1 MNLEEKIDNLTS
13 KFDAVLA
20 RLDRLES
27 AQSRSTS
34 NDEHLESNIG
44 NSDQS
49 QSDRDRERVTSQA
62 QTGVTTQAQRQDDPV
77 VLDASVNVQR
87 CFDNIKESYARVRIP
102 PQYKVNDSANGIKT
116 ECRPVLKVISKS
128 ARFAETG
135 LKVLASIQDS
145 DPSGEG
151 LSELFTIFHAQI
163 NFLQAEYSNIVVRS
177 TFDEDTGR
185 IFRQFENN
193 SQALSERSLANIRV
207 AAEIS
212 SLQQRHQRPQR
223 SSGRGDTGFFNR
235 SRGGHRGVPSN
246 RGFWQQQG
254 SRGGYQDRGGYQP
267 RDNRMDFPRD

>member
-1 MNLEEKIDNLTS
+1 MSLEEKIDNLTS

-20 RLDRLES
+20 RLERLES
-27 AQSRSTS
+27 AQSTS
-34 NDEHLESNIG
+34 NDEHLESIR

-49 QSDRDRERVTSQA
+49 QNNSDRERVTSQA
-62 QTGVTTQAQRQDDPV
+62 QGQDDPV
-77 VLDASVNVQR
+77 GLDASVNVQR

-116 ECRPVLKVISKS
+116 EYRPVLKIIGKT

-135 LKVLASIQDS
+135 LKVLASIQDP
-145 DPSGEG
+145 DPSSDG
-151 LSELFTIFHAQI
+151 LSELFTIFQAQI
-163 NFLQAEYSNIVVRS
+163 NFLQAEYSNVVVRS

-212 SLQQRHQRPQR
+212 SLQQRHQRNQR

-235 SRGGHRGVPSN
+235 GRGGHRGFPSN

-254 SRGGYQDRGGYQP
+254 SRGNFQP

>member
-1 MNLEEKIDNLTS
+1 MSLEEKIDNLTS

-34 NDEHLESNIG
+34 NDEHLESR

-62 QTGVTTQAQRQDDPV
+62 QTGVTTQAQGQDDPV

-102 PQYKVNDSANGIKT
+102 HQYKVNDSDSANGIKT

-145 DPSGEG
+145 DPSSEG

-254 SRGGYQDRGGYQP
+254 SRGGYQT

>member
-1 MNLEEKIDNLTS
+1 MSLEEKIDNLTS

-27 AQSRSTS
+27 AQSTS
-34 NDEHLESNIG
+34 NDEHLESIR

-49 QSDRDRERVTSQA
+49 QSNSDRERVTSQA
-62 QTGVTTQAQRQDDPV
+62 QTGVTTQAQGTGVTTQAQGQDDPV

-145 DPSGEG
+145 DPSSEG
-151 LSELFTIFHAQI
+151 LSELFTIFQAQI

-212 SLQQRHQRPQR
+212 SLQQRHQRNQR

-235 SRGGHRGVPSN
+235 GRGGHRGFPSN

-254 SRGGYQDRGGYQP
+254 SRGNFQP